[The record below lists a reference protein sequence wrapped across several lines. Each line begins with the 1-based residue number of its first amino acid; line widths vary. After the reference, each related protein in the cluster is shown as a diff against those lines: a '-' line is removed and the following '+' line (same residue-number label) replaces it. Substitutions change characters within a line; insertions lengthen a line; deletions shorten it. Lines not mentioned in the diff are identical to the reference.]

1 MSTSIRRLGV
11 LLLGLFVLLSL
22 ALPYWQMMRAPELL
36 ARADNPRPAE
46 EERRI
51 ERGRILSADGQEL
64 AASRRGANGVS
75 SRTYSYA
82 PLAATVGYWS
92 GRYGNG
98 GIEAARDLDLRGD
111 GRLTSLDALN
121 RRLLHQPVIGD
132 DVILSIDLRLQKV
145 ADDALGKANGAIVV
159 LNAGTGAILAL
170 VSHPYIDPN
179 RLEADWDKI
188 KVDPARPL
196 LNRATQGLYTPG
208 STFKTVTLAAALD
221 TGMLSPSST
230 FSYTL
235 RAPDAVHHAW
245 WHQSQNGILCE
256 NHPTSQGQFDL
267 TAAYAWSCNVAFSE
281 IGLQLGP
288 ETYADYARRFG
299 LGSAAPLE
307 IPVATSQLF
316 HTPNYFSGPEQRYA
330 LASTAFG
337 QGELAV
343 TPLQMALIA
352 AAVAN
357 EGMIPQPYLVAEL
370 RDRQGN
376 GTGRT
381 VPQRWRTAMSPQTA
395 SLERAIMGAST
406 EWGWAQTARIPG
418 VSMGGKT
425 GTAETGDPTK
435 PPHSWFI
442 GFAQGQNATNA
453 TYAIAVIKEFTGYG
467 SEEAAPAAK
476 KVLEAA
482 IK

>member
-1 MSTSIRRLGV
+1 LEITTSIRRLGV

-22 ALPYWQMMRAPELL
+22 SLPYWQMLRAPELL

-64 AASRRGANGVS
+64 AVSRRDGSGVS
-75 SRTYSYA
+75 SRTYNYP
-82 PLAATVGYWS
+82 PLAATAGYWS

-98 GIEAARDLDLRGD
+98 GIEAARDTDLRGD
-111 GRLTSLDALN
+111 GRLNSLAALS
-121 RRLLHQPVIGD
+121 RRMLHQPVIGD
-132 DVILSIDLRLQKV
+132 DVVLSIDLRLQKV
-145 ADDALGKANGAIVV
+145 ADEALGKANGAIVV
-159 LNAGTGAILAL
+159 LNATSGAILAL
-170 VSHPYIDPN
+170 ASHPYIDPN
-179 RLEADWDKI
+179 RLEADWGKI
-188 KVDPARPL
+188 SVDPARPL

-221 TGMLSPSST
+221 SGMLSPSST

-235 RAPDAVHHAW
+235 RAPDAGHKAW
-245 WHQSQNGILCE
+245 WHQSQNGILCV
-256 NHPTSQGQFDL
+256 NHPTNQGQFDL

-288 ETYADYARRFG
+288 ETFTGYARRFG

-370 RDRQGN
+370 RDRQGA
-376 GTGRT
+376 
-381 VPQRWRTAMSPQTA
+381 PQRWRTPVSPQSA
-395 SLERAIMGAST
+395 SLERAIMSAST

-425 GTAETGDPTK
+425 GTAETGDPAK

-442 GFAQGQNATNA
+442 GFAQGKNG

-476 KVLEAA
+476 VVLEAA

>member
-11 LLLGLFVLLSL
+11 LLLGLFLLLSL
-22 ALPYWQMMRAPELL
+22 AVPYWQMVRAPELL
-36 ARADNPRPAE
+36 ARVDNPRPAE

-64 AASRRGANGVS
+64 AVSQRAANGVS
-75 SRTYSYA
+75 SRAYSYA

-98 GIEAARDLDLRGD
+98 GIESARDLDLRGD
-111 GRLTSLDALN
+111 GRLTSVDALS

-132 DVILSIDLRLQKV
+132 DVVLTIDLRLQKV
-145 ADDALGKANGAIVV
+145 ADEALGKANGAIVV
-159 LNAGTGAILAL
+159 LNVSTGAILAL

-208 STFKTVTLAAALD
+208 STFKTVTLGAALD

-235 RAPDAVHHAW
+235 RAPDAVHHGW
-245 WHQSQNGILCE
+245 WHQSANGILCE
-256 NHPTSQGQFDL
+256 NHATNQGQFDL
-267 TAAYAWSCNVAFSE
+267 TTAYASSCNVAFSE

-288 ETYADYARRFG
+288 ETYTDYAKRFG
-299 LGSAAPLE
+299 LGSAVPLE
-307 IPVATSQLF
+307 IPVATSLLF

-357 EGMIPQPYLVAEL
+357 EGMIPQPHLVAEL

-376 GTGRT
+376 VTGRT
-381 VPQRWRTAMSPQTA
+381 GPQRWRTVMSPQTA
-395 SLERAIMGAST
+395 SAERTIMGVST
-406 EWGWAQTARIPG
+406 ESGWAQTARIPG

-442 GFAQGQNATNA
+442 GFAQGKTA
-453 TYAIAVIKEFTGYG
+453 TYAIAVIKEFTGFG

>member
-22 ALPYWQMMRAPELL
+22 ALPYWQVLRAPEML

-51 ERGRILSADGQEL
+51 ERGRILSIDGQEL
-64 AASRRGANGVS
+64 AVSRRGADGVS
-75 SRTYSYA
+75 VRAYSYA

-98 GIEAARDLDLRGD
+98 GIESARDLDLRGD
-111 GRLTSLDALN
+111 GRLTSLASLS

-132 DVILSIDLRLQKV
+132 DVVLSIDLRLQKV

-159 LNAGTGAILAL
+159 LNASTGAILAQ

-188 KVDPARPL
+188 KADPARPL

-221 TGMLSPSST
+221 SGMLSPSST

-235 RAPDAVHHAW
+235 RAPDAVHKSW
-245 WHQSQNGILCE
+245 WHQSQNGILCA
-256 NHPTSQGQFDL
+256 NHPTNQGQFDL

-288 ETYADYARRFG
+288 ETFSDYARRFG

-307 IPVATSQLF
+307 IPAAVSELF

-352 AAVAN
+352 AAVVN
-357 EGMIPQPYLVAEL
+357 EGMIPRPYLVAEL

-376 GTGRT
+376 VTGRT
-381 VPQRWRTAMSPQTA
+381 APQRWRTAMSPQTA
-395 SLERAIMGAST
+395 NLERSIMSAST

-425 GTAETGDPTK
+425 GTAETGDPSK

-442 GFAQGQNATNA
+442 GFAQGKTA